1 MKAMKNKIAW
11 KLFLTYVG
19 IIIICMATVGIFTTV
34 SLKNYYLE
42 RIASNLESNALLVKD
57 LIKEDLTGE
66 DLFNVDFKSK
76 ALGKEIATRITI
88 IDKEGFVL
96 GDSEK
101 DPRQME
107 NHADRPE
114 VKMAYR
120 GKVGRSIR
128 YSNTLKM
135 DMMYLAIPII
145 ENGQVIGVTR
155 LSLPLTEVKAKI
167 AHIHKMIFMGTLLA
181 LSLALGIG
189 FIVARMITKPLQKMA
204 GLARDI
210 ASGDF
215 SKQID
220 IHSNDEVGQ
229 LAQSFNQ
236 MAGELKTKMET
247 ILEDRNQLSA
257 VLTSIIE
264 GVVAIDRNEKII
276 LFNSALQK
284 LFNLS
289 RDKAIGRFF
298 WEVIRNNEL
307 NDLLR
312 EVMEKKEFR
321 EKEITLF
328 SPQGE
333 KIFQVH
339 ALPIKG
345 EKGISGVV
353 AVLHDITELKKLE
366 RMRIEFVANVSHE
379 LRTPLTSIKGFIE
392 TLKRGAIYD
401 SKNSQR
407 FLDIIE
413 SHTERL
419 NNLIDDLLDLSKIE
433 SKEIKMEFQPTDFR
447 EVIEEVVSNFRE
459 AIDEKG
465 HTVKIDIPSDFPQVE
480 VDPERIEQVFNNL
493 LNNAIK
499 FTPAGGNICIR
510 GIVKEKNIQIE
521 VSDTGIGI
529 PKEHLGR
536 LFERFYR
543 VDKARSRELGGT
555 GLGLSI
561 VKHIIQAHGGTVG
574 VESKVNKGSR
584 FFFTLPKS
592 QISS

>member
-1 MKAMKNKIAW
+1 
-11 KLFLTYVG
+11 LTYVG
-19 IIIICMATVGIFTTV
+19 IIIICMVTAGIFTTV

-42 RIASNLESNALLVKD
+42 RIASNLESNALLVKE

-76 ALGKEIATRITI
+76 TLGKEIATRITI
-88 IDKEGFVL
+88 INKEGVVL

-114 VKMAYR
+114 IKMAYLGR
-120 GKVGRSIR
+120 VGRSIR

-135 DMMYLAIPII
+135 DMMYLAIPIF
-145 ENGQVIGVTR
+145 ENSQVIGVTR

-189 FIVARMITKPLQKMA
+189 LMVARMITKPLQKMA
-204 GLARDI
+204 DLAKDI

-215 SKQID
+215 SRQID

-236 MAGELKTKMET
+236 MAGELKTKIET

-257 VLTSIIE
+257 VLTSVIE

-284 LFNLS
+284 LFNLT

-307 NDLLR
+307 NNLLR

-321 EKEITLF
+321 EKELTLF
-328 SPQGE
+328 FPQGE

-345 EKGISGVV
+345 EEGISGVV

-379 LRTPLTSIKGFIE
+379 LRTPLTSIKGFVE
-392 TLKRGAIYD
+392 TLRDGAID
-401 SKNSQR
+401 DPKNSRR
-407 FLDIIE
+407 FPNIIE
-413 SHTERL
+413 AHTERL
-419 NNLIDDLLDLSKIE
+419 NNLINDLLELSRIE
-433 SKEIKMEFQPTDFR
+433 SNEIKMEFQSVNLR
-447 EVIEEVVSNFRE
+447 ELVEVVVSNLKG
-459 AIDEKG
+459 AIEQKG
-465 HTVKIDIPSDFPQVE
+465 HKVVIDIPFDLPQVE
-480 VDPERIEQVFNNL
+480 VDSEKIEQVFTNL
-493 LNNAIK
+493 LDNAIK
-499 FTPAGGNICIR
+499 FTPQNGRICIR
-510 GIVKEKNIQIE
+510 AVDKGKDIQIE

-529 PKEHLGR
+529 PQEHLGR

-574 VESKVNKGSR
+574 VESKVNKGSK
-584 FFFTLPKS
+584 FFFTLPKN